1 MRRPA
6 QHRLGPLPAPGWAHP
21 YAGPAGL
28 AVFYNDGG
36 GQQPP
41 APAPAPAPVPSPA
54 DLAARGGQQPPAPA
68 VPQPVIDR
76 ETGVAMTQDRFNKIM
91 TRQYEKSRG
100 AAFRELAESLGL
112 PYDPETFDPE
122 SFKAALKQGQ
132 DARQQLLTDEQRRAE
147 EVERQEQALQADRT
161 RIEQQQAELAQG
173 RRALAREQAL
183 TRLGAIDIVDDQG
196 TVTGPNLQDALA
208 MLERDLRDNP
218 DADAA
223 ALATAAEALKRRRPE
238 LFGATPAPQT
248 LPPAPS
254 GGPAGGAAPR
264 PAVPEKDALKK
275 AARERAR
282 SMGLRRDD
290 AA

>member
-1 MRRPA
+1 
-6 QHRLGPLPAPGWAHP
+6 
-21 YAGPAGL
+21 
-28 AVFYNDGG
+28 
-36 GQQPP
+36 
-41 APAPAPAPVPSPA
+41 
-54 DLAARGGQQPPAPA
+54 
-68 VPQPVIDR
+68 
-76 ETGVAMTQDRFNKIM
+76 MTQDRFNKIM